1 MNLFI
6 VGLCVQGTIARKRE
20 VEEKVA
26 NSSWVLKI
34 SYLSPGL
41 LLCSDGQMGSQ
52 YIRQSKHF
60 EFVYEK

>member
-1 MNLFI
+1 MR
-6 VGLCVQGTIARKRE
+6 TIARKRE